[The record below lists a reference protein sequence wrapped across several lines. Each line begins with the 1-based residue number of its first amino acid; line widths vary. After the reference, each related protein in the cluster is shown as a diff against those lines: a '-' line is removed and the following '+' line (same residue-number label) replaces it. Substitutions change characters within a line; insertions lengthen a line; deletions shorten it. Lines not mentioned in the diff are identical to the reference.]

1 MLRTPLIILA
11 AFAALLA
18 ATGLSRAQSD
28 NCARMQSRLDRLNN
42 DPTLDE
48 YEFNLR
54 RDRIEAA
61 LDANNCPINDYQ
73 YRDLPRL
80 DEEEPGSYEIYGGR
94 EPQSVGPGSIP
105 VPIEGG
111 QYQTMCVR
119 TCDGYYFP
127 LTYET
132 GAENFPRDQAQC
144 QAQCPGA
151 QLFFKPTGE
160 ERPEAMISLGGQAY
174 RDMPNAFKFRKA
186 GANGTPQCTCQK
198 TAGNFSTMGN
208 PRELA
213 KQPPKPVSP
222 PAPAQ
227 PATPK
232 TPSII
237 AVDPQQPAVTKQEPL
252 PTAPAPTE
260 PAKPPVVEPAKPAV
274 TEPAKPK
281 EQPVQTK
288 AEPALPAP
296 KAEEKP
302 SSIIELG
309 KPAAAEAPLPKPLS
323 EDKPIDPNRKVRVV
337 GPTFLPDQGGATDP
351 QAQDRK
357 PGP

>member
-1 MLRTPLIILA
+1 MLRTPFIIIA
-11 AFAALLA
+11 AFGAVLA
-18 ATGLSRAQSD
+18 ATGLSHAQSD
-28 NCARMQSRLDRLNN
+28 TCARMQDRLDRLNS
-42 DPTLDE
+42 DPTLDD

-61 LDANNCPINDYQ
+61 LDANNCPINNYQ

-80 DEEEPGSYEIYGGR
+80 DEEVPGSYEVYGGR
-94 EPQSVGPGSIP
+94 EPQPVGPGSIP

-132 GAENFPRDQAQC
+132 GAENFARDQAQC

-186 GANGTPQCTCQK
+186 GANATPQCTCQK

-213 KQPPKPVSP
+213 KQPPKPTSP
-222 PAPAQ
+222 PVAR
-227 PATPK
+227 
-232 TPSII
+232 
-237 AVDPQQPAVTKQEPL
+237 
-252 PTAPAPTE
+252 PAP
-260 PAKPPVVEPAKPAV
+260 
-274 TEPAKPK
+274 
-281 EQPVQTK
+281 
-288 AEPALPAP
+288 
-296 KAEEKP
+296 
-302 SSIIELG
+302 
-309 KPAAAEAPLPKPLS
+309 
-323 EDKPIDPNRKVRVV
+323 
-337 GPTFLPDQGGATDP
+337 
-351 QAQDRK
+351 
-357 PGP
+357 